1 MSSCAQHPAVAA
13 STACGGCGKS
23 LCLQCATFEGGK
35 DRCAACL
42 VRYGRAKKVRTALTA
57 AGVVAVLGLGG
68 AYAAG
73 LVGPQGPAA
82 FDYGSKTPLVLH
94 QRKALE
100 REPCDRTKASEYAQ
114 TLASLQDWQGA
125 LTTVDGFIEKCGS
138 FPALRS
144 LSYGARMRQGDFALA
159 VRDANELLTT
169 SPNNASYL
177 IWRGQAHEAAKSLDA
192 ALADFEKAFALKP
205 ALRQVAAQLAGAYE
219 RRQRPCDA
227 LSVLE
232 RHVKEAPASGRE
244 APLHAQMSQLRT
256 AGQCADAAAAQGEP

>member
-1 MSSCAQHPAVAA
+1 MSSCAQHSSVAA
-13 STACGGCGKS
+13 STVCGGCGKS

-35 DRCAACL
+35 DRCAACV
-42 VRYGRAKKVRTALTA
+42 VRYGRAKRVRTALVATGA
-57 AGVVAVLGLGG
+57 VAVLGLGG

-73 LVGPQGPAA
+73 LVGPQGPAS

-94 QRKALE
+94 QRKELE
-100 REPCDRTKASEYAQ
+100 REPCNRTRASEYAQ

-125 LTTVDGFIEKCGS
+125 LATVDGFTAKCGS
-138 FPALRS
+138 YAPLRS
-144 LSYGARMRQGDFALA
+144 LSYAARMRQGEFALA
-159 VRDANELLTT
+159 VRDASELLSA

-192 ALADFEKAFALKP
+192 ALVDFEKAFELQP
-205 ALRQVAAQLAGAYE
+205 AQRQVAAQLAGAYE

-227 LSVLE
+227 LRVLV
-232 RHVKEAPASGRE
+232 RHVKEAPASSRE

-256 AGQCADAAAAQGEP
+256 AGQCADAAAAQTEP